1 MKIQRQI
8 CLLLMTATVSLTTA
22 AEFAAPNIVYV
33 GCTVHDTPWRSDL
46 KAWRHSRELIGTA
59 LTKWFGVGAERQH
72 HLINPSAG
80 ELETFITETLPPT
93 LQANDI
99 VVFYLGAH
107 HRKKGGI
114 LLGARTEIADQQLG
128 KWLQRIP
135 QRTLLL
141 ADVCFATRL
150 EDNVDFPDNIM
161 RVHGASRRQ
170 AATDLNLDG
179 KHRKTKRFFRAT
191 QRVVNEDLE
200 TQETLFSIM
209 GYICVHAM
217 LQVRQQPNDSLA
229 ASTLAELMRS
239 EQERMRQ
246 YTRRT
251 SKTPILS
258 IANPQSWLLAGR
270 APEAPRPLANNG
282 REGLKVSTI
291 DAMLALDEQDIDMG
305 YGNLL
310 IGKLYDP
317 GIDLAHFSEQLD
329 AMAYELRE
337 RIQDPTDRNR
347 VAATMADY
355 IFNEKGFVAD
365 LDPYDEDFLL
375 HVLLETKHGRCSALV
390 ALYIA
395 LAERLDLPF
404 QSVCIP
410 EHIYIH
416 WPASANGEALNIETT
431 QDGVILADNVYVER
445 GGGEFSEKG
454 KKFYLQP
461 QSKRQTLAVLLS
473 PLGSALREKERY
485 DEAITACQLAIS
497 INVHDAEAWNNLGM
511 VYRLS
516 DSGELA
522 RVSYSKALAINPDF
536 AAVWNNLGTVTDD
549 IEECIRHYKKAAAL
563 DPSLADAWQN
573 LARAYFE
580 NGDYQLSLACV
591 RRYHTLGYLM
601 PQEFLLKLKAKM

>member
-114 LLGARTEIADQQLG
+114 LLGARTRIADQQLG
-128 KWLQRIP
+128 EWLQRIP

-150 EDNVDFPDNIM
+150 EDNVDFPDNVM

-179 KHRKTKRFFRAT
+179 KHRKTKRFFRDT
-191 QRVVNEDLE
+191 QRIVNEDLE

-258 IANPQSWLLAGR
+258 IANPQSWLLAER
-270 APEAPRPLANNG
+270 APEAPWPLANNG

-337 RIQDPTDRNR
+337 RIQDPTARNR

-410 EHIYIH
+410 EHIYIR

-445 GGGEFSEKG
+445 CGGEFSEKG

-549 IEECIRHYKKAAAL
+549 IEEGIGHYKKAAAL
-563 DPSLADAWQN
+563 DPRLADAWQN
-573 LARAYFE
+573 LARAYFD

-601 PQEFLLKLKAKM
+601 PQEFLLQLKAKM

>member
-1 MKIQRQI
+1 MRILRHI
-8 CLLLMTATVSLTTA
+8 CLLLMTTAASLTTA

-33 GCTVHDTPWRSDL
+33 GCTVHDTPWRGDL
-46 KAWRHSRELIGTA
+46 EAWRHSRRLIGAA
-59 LTKWFGVGAERQH
+59 LAKWFGVGAARQH
-72 HLINPSAG
+72 HLINPSAD
-80 ELETFITETLPPT
+80 ELETFLTETLPPT
-93 LQANDI
+93 LQDNDI
-99 VVFYLGAH
+99 VVLYLGAH

-114 LLGARTEIADQQLG
+114 LLGARTKIADHQLG
-128 KWLQRIP
+128 EWLQRIP

-150 EDNVDFPDNIM
+150 EDDADFPDNVM
-161 RVHGASRRQ
+161 RVYGASRRQ

-179 KHRKTKRFFRAT
+179 KHRKTKRFFAAT
-191 QRVVNEDLE
+191 QRVVSEDLE
-200 TQETLFSIM
+200 TNETLFSIM
-209 GYICVHAM
+209 GYVCVHAM
-217 LQVRQQPNDSLA
+217 LQMRQQSGDRLA
-229 ASTLAELMRS
+229 ASALAELMRS

-251 SKTPILS
+251 SKTPTLS
-258 IANPQSWLLAGR
+258 IANPQPWLLAER
-270 APEAPRPLANNG
+270 PPEGPGPLANAG
-282 REGLKVSTI
+282 REGLQVTTI
-291 DAMLALDEQDIDMG
+291 EAMLALDEQDVDIG
-305 YGNLL
+305 HGNLL

-317 GIDLAHFSEQLD
+317 EIDLPYFAGQLD

-337 RIQDPTDRNR
+337 RIQDPADRTH

-355 IFNEKGFVAD
+355 IFSEKGFVAD
-365 LDPYDEDFLL
+365 ADPYDKDFLL

-390 ALYIA
+390 ALYMA

-416 WPASANGEALNIETT
+416 WPASGNGGALNIETT
-431 QDGVILADNVYVER
+431 QDGVVLADNIYLER
-445 GGGEFSEKG
+445 AGSKLSEKG

-461 QSKRQTLAVLLS
+461 QSKRQTLAALLS

-485 DEAITACQLAIS
+485 DEAITACRVAIS

-511 VYRLS
+511 AYRLS

-522 RVSYSKALAINPDF
+522 RVSYRKALEINPDF
-536 AAVWNNLGTVTDD
+536 AAVWNNLGTVTDNV
-549 IEECIRHYKKAAAL
+549 EERIGHYKKAAAL
-563 DPSLADAWQN
+563 DPKLADAWQN
-573 LARAYFE
+573 LARAYFD

-591 RRYHTLGYLM
+591 RRYHALGHLM
-601 PQEFLLKLKAKM
+601 PQEFLVKLKGKM